1 MQTLPDRWPEGSE
14 GAHHASGAFATVLQA
29 ADVLPGAVGLQPC
42 HERLQRATVNKLLPT
57 EDVLIQKGAGIPA
70 RQAEMGD
77 GCIVSRAYVLI
88 RDRGLTIPL
97 GFGVGMLLK
106 LVFPFLKEFV

>member
-1 MQTLPDRWPEGSE
+1 MQALLDRWPEGSE
-14 GAHHASGAFATVLQA
+14 GTHHASGAFTTVLQA

-42 HERLQRATVNKLLPT
+42 HQRLQCATADKLLPT

-70 RQAEMGD
+70 RQVEAAD
-77 GCIVSRAYVLI
+77 GCSVSRAHVLI
-88 RDRGLTIPL
+88 RERGLTISL